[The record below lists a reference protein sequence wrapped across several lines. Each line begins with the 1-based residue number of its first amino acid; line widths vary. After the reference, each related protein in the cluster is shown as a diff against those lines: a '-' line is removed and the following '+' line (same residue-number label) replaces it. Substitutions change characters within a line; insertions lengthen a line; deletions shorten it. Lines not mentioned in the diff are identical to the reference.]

1 VDLPPEDH
9 VTGIFRL
16 KAEATWIPRAETV
29 ASAWKSGVKR
39 YDSRRVTIGSTRVA
53 RCAGT

>member
-1 VDLPPEDH
+1 MDPA
-9 VTGIFRL
+9 G
-16 KAEATWIPRAETV
+16 ETV